1 MKKLLTILILLLAV
15 ASQGRADNP
24 EIVIW
29 EGNEPISWNT
39 EQYPGSQYELTPPA
53 IDIQNGDII
62 KITTTQG
69 LDSPQYV
76 LTYKAGPGWD
86 WTDLTITIDNDI
98 MSYTVESEQ
107 IATEIKERGL
117 IFRGQ
122 GYNITKKVSVI
133 RPLNAESGAT
143 VDGNKI
149 SISTISSTFAG
160 AYLNIGG
167 LTGKKRLLATFAK
180 EQEVEIIAEYSD
192 NNKSYITQGTNSDT
206 DGDYTVALG
215 LDDSKTL
222 SKIYFRKVSAGDITL
237 KSVAFDTEEVSSN
250 GALYNDDGT
259 INLLKIAPQNID
271 ETAYNVDNFKI
282 TSAAAWKAVQL
293 WLNENDNVKGDML
306 TIKLA
311 STSSVELNVSY
322 YGTDTQGP
330 SISLTPGGTP
340 AEVNLPLDG
349 NKTINKIE
357 IKSSAANQEITLSEI
372 SIASAKEVFKPNE
385 PLTLASTGTKGQS
398 VSYYKF
404 GNASSGDKIL
414 VYVAGSDVSMDMKA
428 GGDNPLRGHT
438 WDSSINQTSSISESS
453 SVQRVFVYEL
463 TEGIG

>member
-39 EQYPGSQYELTPPA
+39 GEYEGSQYELTPA
-53 IDIQNGDII
+53 IDLQKGDII
-62 KITTTQG
+62 KITTTKG

-76 LTYKAGPGWD
+76 LAYKAGAGWN
-86 WTDLTITIDNDI
+86 WTDLTITSDNNI
-98 MSYTVESEQ
+98 MSYTVESDE
-107 IATEIKERGL
+107 IATEIKRGL

-122 GYNITKKVSVI
+122 GYNITKVSVI

-149 SISTISSTFAG
+149 
-160 AYLNIGG
+160 
-167 LTGKKRLLATFAK
+167 
-180 EQEVEIIAEYSD
+180 
-192 NNKSYITQGTNSDT
+192 
-206 DGDYTVALG
+206 
-215 LDDSKTL
+215 
-222 SKIYFRKVSAGDITL
+222 
-237 KSVAFDTEEVSSN
+237 
-250 GALYNDDGT
+250 
-259 INLLKIAPQNID
+259 
-271 ETAYNVDNFKI
+271 NVNNFKI
-282 TSAAAWKAVQL
+282 TSADELSELSAVQL

-349 NKTINKIE
+349 NKTINKILLALL
-357 IKSSAANQEITLSEI
+357 ICTPFIICSS
-372 SIASAKEVFKPNE
+372 K
-385 PLTLASTGTKGQS
+385 
-398 VSYYKF
+398 
-404 GNASSGDKIL
+404 
-414 VYVAGSDVSMDMKA
+414 
-428 GGDNPLRGHT
+428 
-438 WDSSINQTSSISESS
+438 
-453 SVQRVFVYEL
+453 
-463 TEGIG
+463 